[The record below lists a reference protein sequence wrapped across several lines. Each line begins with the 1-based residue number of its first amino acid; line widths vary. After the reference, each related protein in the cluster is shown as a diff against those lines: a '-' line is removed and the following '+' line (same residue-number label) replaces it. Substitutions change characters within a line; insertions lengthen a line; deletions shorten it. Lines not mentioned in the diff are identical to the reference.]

1 MVFACA
7 NFTRPP
13 ELPSRKA
20 ATARERPLRNC
31 DRSDLESEDQQTR
44 EEELGGG
51 GGLERVLT
59 RSRLALR
66 VPRSRNAKGS
76 FGSFEPS

>member
-1 MVFACA
+1 MVCACA

-51 GGLERVLT
+51 GGW
-59 RSRLALR
+59 SAY
-66 VPRSRNAKGS
+66 
-76 FGSFEPS
+76 